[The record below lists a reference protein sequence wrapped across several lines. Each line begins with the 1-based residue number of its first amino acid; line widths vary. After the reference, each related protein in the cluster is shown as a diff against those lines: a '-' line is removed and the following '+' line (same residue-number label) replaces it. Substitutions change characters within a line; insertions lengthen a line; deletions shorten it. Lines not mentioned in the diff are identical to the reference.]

1 MSDTTAP
8 VYEFS
13 ARIRYTETDQDGYMT
28 LPSLVNIFQDCSIF
42 QSEAL
47 GFGPQLLR
55 RERKAWVL
63 SHWHIAI
70 DRYPSLAETVTIG
83 TFANRFKA
91 VTAYRNFY
99 MLDSEGQTIARASSS
114 WGFMDMASGKPC
126 RPAPEHLAAYKT
138 KEALEMPPETRKI
151 LLPET
156 FETCD
161 PMPVHP
167 DQIDTN
173 NHVNNAQYVK
183 MALAAL
189 PSIARPHILRVD
201 FRRAAVMGDTICPQV
216 SCTRERT
223 VVKLCDPQGNTFG
236 VIELQ

>member
-1 MSDTTAP
+1 MSDTIAP
-8 VYEFS
+8 VYEFD
-13 ARIRYTETDQDGYMT
+13 AHIRYTETDLDGFMT
-28 LPSLVNIFQDCSIF
+28 LPSLLNIFQDCSIF

-55 RERKAWVL
+55 HEQKAWVL
-63 SHWHIAI
+63 SHWHIVV
-70 DRYPSLAETVTIG
+70 DRYPCLAEKVTIG
-83 TFANRFKA
+83 TFANQFKT
-91 VTAYRNFY
+91 VTAKRNFY
-99 MLDSEGQTIARASSS
+99 MLDVCGNMIARANSL
-114 WGFMDMASGKPC
+114 WGFMDMTSGKPC
-126 RPAPEHLAAYKT
+126 RPSPEHLAAYGV

-151 LLPET
+151 VLPET

-189 PSIARPHILRVD
+189 PHITRPHTLRVD
-201 FRRAAVMGDTICPQV
+201 FRRAAVMGDSICPYIA
-216 SCTRERT
+216 REEERT
-223 VVKLCDPQGNTFG
+223 VVKLCDSQADIFG
-236 VIELQ
+236 VVELQ